1 METKK
6 SLNLTP
12 LISLLVLLQALYIL
26 VGLRQCPPGLNLLGC
41 VLNTYGSLLKYGFF
55 YTILG
60 YSILILLIIGLV
72 KTFTSSTGLR
82 GILVSTLAMKFGQIL
97 LVFGGWLSTGGS
109 ISHPIHFLIGYQFNW
124 MDSYYSFWQFN
135 PILAFTIFAF
145 YPILVISLFKVTS
158 SKQNVSA
165 LEAES
170 QIFSSSNSSTPRVA
184 AGWYPNP
191 LANNAVMYW
200 DGSEWLNIPA
210 PIQHGKQGESSGLAI
225 ASFVTAFFVP
235 ILPIIFG
242 HISLSQINRSNGRI
256 GGKGLAI
263 AGLVLGYI
271 VLAGLIFLLIGARII
286 NNYMYSDY

>member
-82 GILVSTLAMKFGQIL
+82 GILVSALAMKFGQIL

-109 ISHPIHFLIGYQFNW
+109 ISHLIHFLMGYQFNW
-124 MDSYYSFWQFN
+124 MDSYYSFWRFN

-145 YPILVISLFKVTS
+145 YPILVISLFKVSS
-158 SKQNVSA
+158 SKQNFTA

-170 QIFSSSNSSTPRVA
+170 VISSSSNSSTPLVA

-200 DGSEWLNIPA
+200 DGSQWLNIPA
-210 PIQHGKQGESSGLAI
+210 PTQISTSTESSGLAI
-225 ASFVTAFFVP
+225 AAFVTAFFVP
-235 ILPIIFG
+235 
-242 HISLSQINRSNGRI
+242 
-256 GGKGLAI
+256 K
-263 AGLVLGYI
+263 
-271 VLAGLIFLLIGARII
+271 
-286 NNYMYSDY
+286 